1 MGALSFGSRHA
12 NGDYSDH
19 VGINQVH
26 DTLSEVT
33 IHHETETIVGTGESA
48 GDNKNKLTSQLGQDA
63 IIYKM
68 TDAGMPVSV
77 YAMDTMPSDGVLDG
91 TGENG
96 GWGGWSYINGI
107 DNFDLAGETD
117 QVVAVG
123 SQRGSLKFPKTGG
136 TPVELKNVKSGSY
149 DPWVA
154 KIDMAAGSV
163 VWATKEGIDLPQE
176 EGGDAYSG
184 YPVSV
189 VATAAGHVIAT
200 TRYWIN
206 RKYSGRLSKFNGL
219 NGALVWSKNFG
230 TELYQRYGK
239 MSVDGETA
247 YMTGNFKGKD
257 STAFAPLTTT
267 SCEDG
272 EGASVVVAAFDV
284 SPSDAP
290 VASWAT
296 VIGCGSRDGG
306 SFLEGN
312 YLYVLGNLASETALT
327 PADGV
332 AADTCKMTGAL
343 GGFLVKLNKADGKCV
358 WAKDIGA
365 RGYAPRVVA
374 NADSVWTSDY
384 SSSAV
389 KLDAEKEIVT
399 EGYDMILVK
408 YRASDGAGLWGDVIG
423 AEGGDRGYDMAMT
436 PLGPIAVGSSDSAA
450 IAAGAVTANNLQ
462 QTDAVDGQTAMFV
475 IQMSMTDTHLPSC
488 ITNCP
493 SGKLSDATIAANNC
507 FISGK
512 CLAHGAPFP
521 GLTCFKCDAN
531 TDPKNLPENP
541 DLTNHCYFGGKCV
554 EAGKVA
560 PSYTYYNSNR

>member
-19 VGINQVH
+19 VGINQAH

-33 IHHETETIVGTGESA
+33 IHHETESIAGAVGTSN
-48 GDNKNKLTSQLGQDA
+48 DNRLNSQLGQDS

-68 TDAGMPVSV
+68 TDAGVPVSV

-96 GWGGWSYINGI
+96 GYGGWSYINGI

-117 QVVAVG
+117 QIAAVG
-123 SQRGSLKFPKTGG
+123 MVRGSIKFPKTGG
-136 TPVELKNVKSGSY
+136 TPVELRNVKNSKY

-176 EGGDAYSG
+176 EGADALSA

-200 TRYWIN
+200 TRYYIDTRN
-206 RKYSGRLSKFNGL
+206 LAGRLSKFNGL

-230 TELYQRYGK
+230 TGLYQRYGK

-247 YMTGNFKGKD
+247 YMTGRFKGKD

-267 SCEDG
+267 SCGDG
-272 EGASVVVAAFDV
+272 EDDSVVVAAFDV

-290 VASWAT
+290 VASWVT
-296 VIGCGSRDGG
+296 VIGCGSREGG
-306 SFLEGN
+306 SFVEGDF
-312 YLYVLGNLASETALT
+312 LYASGRLSSETTLT

-358 WAKDIGA
+358 WAKDIGST
-365 RGYAPRVVA
+365 RWAPRVVA

-384 SSSAV
+384 SSSSV
-389 KLDAEKEIVT
+389 ELDAERKVVPA
-399 EGYDMILVK
+399 GNDMIVVK
-408 YRASDGAGLWGDVIG
+408 YRASDGAGLWGEAIG
-423 AEGGDRGYDMAMT
+423 AEGTERGYDMAMT
-436 PLGPIAVGSSDSAA
+436 PQGPIAVGYSDSAA
-450 IAAGAVTANNLQ
+450 ISLGAVTANNLQ
-462 QTDAVDGQTAMFV
+462 QTDVVDGQSAMFV
-475 IQMSMTDTHLPSC
+475 LQMSMTDTHVPSC
-488 ITNCP
+488 IADCP
-493 SGKLSDATIAANNC
+493 SGELSDATIDAASC
-507 FISGK
+507 FIDGQ
-512 CLAHGAPFP
+512 CIAHGDPSP
-521 GLTCFKCDAN
+521 RLPCFKCDAA
-531 TDPKNLPENP
+531 TDQQKLPATMDSEV
-541 DLTNHCYFGGKCV
+541 HCFIGGKCV
-554 EAGKVA
+554 AAGAGA
-560 PSYTYYNSNR
+560 PHYTSYNSYR